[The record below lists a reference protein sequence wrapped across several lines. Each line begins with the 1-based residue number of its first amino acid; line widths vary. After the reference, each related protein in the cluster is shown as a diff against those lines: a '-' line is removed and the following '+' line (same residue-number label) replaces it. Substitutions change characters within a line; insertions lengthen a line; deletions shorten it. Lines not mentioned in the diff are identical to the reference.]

1 MGDSSLGSILHY
13 QRAAPSRRRVRAER
27 LLAMM
32 LITSTK
38 AIRIR
43 AAPQA
48 CACLTGSGLSEYRK
62 IVTGMF
68 GTACDGSVCT
78 RSGKIEV
85 VKRSGAVSPAARA
98 TASSAPVIMP
108 LRAVGTTTESVVLQR
123 LAPSAS
129 PASLTDSGTR

>member
-13 QRAAPSRRRVRAER
+13 QRAAPSRRRARAESV
-27 LLAMM
+27 LATM

-48 CACLTGSGLSEYRK
+48 CACLTGSGDSEYLK

-68 GTACDGSVCT
+68 GTACEGSVCT

-108 LRAVGTTTESVVLQR
+108 LSAVGRITDSVVRQR
-123 LAPSAS
+123 LAPAGG
-129 PASLTDSGTR
+129 PP